1 MSINIQAKTNYS
13 FLFSGLSSSAS
24 NAISGNWLA
33 DYASIK
39 NGSYGKLMKAY
50 YAKDSGDSKTAA
62 STITKKDTATD
73 TAKKAL
79 AKVETTTD
87 ALKESADALLAT
99 GKKDLFTQKDITTK
113 DENGVESTTKGYDT
127 DAIYSAVNSFV
138 TNYNSVMAAVD
149 DVSDTTVNNR
159 TESLGNT
166 TIANS
171 KQLAKIGITMK
182 NDGTLSLDKDTF
194 MKADM
199 STVKSLF
206 QGNGSYGYR
215 VSAQSSMIN
224 FAADHASTR
233 SSLYTGSAGYTGLY
247 NAGNL
252 FSSYM

>member
-13 FLFSGLSSSAS
+13 FLFSGLSSAAS
-24 NAISGNWLA
+24 NAASSNWLS

-62 STITKKDTATD
+62 STITKKNTTD

-79 AKVETTTD
+79 AKVETATD

-99 GKKDLFTQKDITTK
+99 GKKDLFAQKDITTK
-113 DENGVESTTKGYDT
+113 DENGVETTTKGYDT
-127 DAIYSAVNSFV
+127 GAIYNAVNSFV
-138 TNYNSVMAAVD
+138 KNYNSVMTAVD

-159 TESLGNT
+159 TESMGNT

-199 STVKSLF
+199 NTVKNLF

-233 SSLYTGSAGYTGLY
+233 SSLYTGTAGYTGTY
-247 NAGNL
+247 NVGNL

>member
-24 NAISGNWLA
+24 NALSGNWLA

-99 GKKDLFTQKDITTK
+99 GKRICSPRRISLPKMRMVWRVPPRGTTL
-113 DENGVESTTKGYDT
+113 
-127 DAIYSAVNSFV
+127 
-138 TNYNSVMAAVD
+138 M
-149 DVSDTTVNNR
+149 
-159 TESLGNT
+159 
-166 TIANS
+166 
-171 KQLAKIGITMK
+171 Q
-182 NDGTLSLDKDTF
+182 
-194 MKADM
+194 
-199 STVKSLF
+199 STV
-206 QGNGSYGYR
+206 R
-215 VSAQSSMIN
+215 
-224 FAADHASTR
+224 
-233 SSLYTGSAGYTGLY
+233 
-247 NAGNL
+247 
-252 FSSYM
+252 

>member
-24 NAISGNWLA
+24 NALSGNWLA

-138 TNYNSVMAAVD
+138 TNYNSVMAA
-149 DVSDTTVNNR
+149 
-159 TESLGNT
+159 LGNT

-182 NDGTLSLDKDTF
+182 NDGTLSLDKDAF

-199 STVKSLF
+199 SAVKNLF

-233 SSLYTGSAGYTGLY
+233 TSLYTGTAGYTGLY
-247 NAGNL
+247 NTGNL

>member
-13 FLFSGLSSSAS
+13 FLFSGLSSAAS
-24 NAISGNWLA
+24 NAASSNWLS

-62 STITKKDTATD
+62 STITKKDTTD

-79 AKVETTTD
+79 AKVETATD

-99 GKKDLFTQKDITTK
+99 GKKDLFAQKDITTK
-113 DENGVESTTKGYDT
+113 DENGVETTTKGYDT
-127 DAIYSAVNSFV
+127 GAIYNAVNSFV
-138 TNYNSVMAAVD
+138 KNYNSVMAAVD

-159 TESLGNT
+159 TESMGNT

-199 STVKSLF
+199 NTVKNLF

-233 SSLYTGSAGYTGLY
+233 SGLYTGTAGYIGTY

>member
-13 FLFSGLSSSAS
+13 FLFSGLSSAAS
-24 NAISGNWLA
+24 NAASSNWLS

-62 STITKKDTATD
+62 STITKKDTTD

-79 AKVETTTD
+79 AKVETATD

-99 GKKDLFTQKDITTK
+99 GKKDLFAQKDITTK
-113 DENGVESTTKGYDT
+113 DENGVETTTKGYDT
-127 DAIYSAVNSFV
+127 GAIYNAVNSFV
-138 TNYNSVMAAVD
+138 KNYNSVMAAVD

-159 TESLGNT
+159 TESMGNT

-199 STVKSLF
+199 NTVKNLF

-233 SSLYTGSAGYTGLY
+233 SSLYTGTAGYTGTY

>member
-13 FLFSGLSSSAS
+13 FLFSGLGSAAS
-24 NAISGNWLA
+24 NAASGNWLA

-50 YAKDSGDSKTAA
+50 YGKGNNASQTAA
-62 STITKKDTATD
+62 STITKKNTATD

-79 AKVETTTD
+79 AKVETATD

-99 GKKDLFTQKDITTK
+99 GKKDLFAQKDITTK

-127 DAIYSAVNSFV
+127 NAIYNAVNSFV
-138 TNYNSVMAAVD
+138 KDYNSVMSAVD
-149 DVSDTTVNNR
+149 NVSDFSVNNR
-159 TESLGNT
+159 TEAMGNA

-171 KQLAKIGITMK
+171 KQLAKIGITLK

-199 STVKSLF
+199 ATVKNLF

-233 SSLYTGSAGYTGLY
+233 TSLYTGTAGAIGTY

>member
-13 FLFSGLSSSAS
+13 FLFSGLSSTAS
-24 NAISGNWLA
+24 NAASSNWLA

-39 NGSYGKLMKAY
+39 NGSYAKLMKAY
-50 YAKDSGDSKTAA
+50 YGKENNASKTAA
-62 STITKKDTATD
+62 SDIT
-73 TAKKAL
+73 KKAL
-79 AKVETTTD
+79 AKVETATD
-87 ALKESADALLAT
+87 ALKESADTLLAT
-99 GKKDLFTQKDITTK
+99 GKNDLFAQKDITTK
-113 DENGVESTTKGYDT
+113 DENGIETTTKGYDT
-127 DAIYSAVNSFV
+127 SAIYNAVNSFV
-138 TNYNSVMAAVD
+138 KNYNSVMAAVD

-199 STVKSLF
+199 NTVKNLF

-233 SSLYTGSAGYTGLY
+233 SSLYTGTAGYIGTY

>member
-1 MSINIQAKTNYS
+1 MSINIQTKTNYS

-24 NAISGNWLA
+24 NALSGNWLA

-62 STITKKDTATD
+62 SHITNRTTSTEAQKT
-73 TAKKAL
+73 AL

-99 GKKDLFTQKDITTK
+99 GKKDLFAQKDIITK
-113 DENGVESTTKGYDT
+113 DENGVETSTKGYDI
-127 DAIYSAVNSFV
+127 DAIYSAVNGFV

-159 TESLGNT
+159 AESLGNT

-182 NDGTLSLDKDTF
+182 NDGTLSLDKDAF

-199 STVKSLF
+199 SAVKNLF

-233 SSLYTGSAGYTGLY
+233 TSLYTGTAGYTGVY
-247 NAGNL
+247 NAGSL

>member
-13 FLFSGLSSSAS
+13 FLFSGLSSTAS
-24 NAISGNWLA
+24 NAASSNWLA

-39 NGSYGKLMKAY
+39 NGSYAKLMKAY
-50 YAKDSGDSKTAA
+50 YGKENTASKTAA
-62 STITKKDTATD
+62 SDITKKDTT
-73 TAKKAL
+73 KKAL
-79 AKVETTTD
+79 AKVETATD
-87 ALKESADALLAT
+87 ALKESADTLLAA
-99 GKKDLFTQKDITTK
+99 GKNDLFAQKDITTK
-113 DENGVESTTKGYDT
+113 DENGIETTTKGYDT
-127 DAIYSAVNSFV
+127 SAIYNAVNSFV
-138 TNYNSVMAAVD
+138 KNYNSVMAAVD

-252 FSSYM
+252 FNSYM

>member
-13 FLFSGLSSSAS
+13 FLFSGLSSAAS
-24 NAISGNWLA
+24 NAASSNWLS

-62 STITKKDTATD
+62 STITKKDTTD

-79 AKVETTTD
+79 AKVETATD

-99 GKKDLFTQKDITTK
+99 GKKDLFAQKDITTK
-113 DENGVESTTKGYDT
+113 DENGVETTTKGYDT
-127 DAIYSAVNSFV
+127 GAIYNAVNSFV
-138 TNYNSVMAAVD
+138 KNYNSVMAAVD

-159 TESLGNT
+159 TESMGNT

-199 STVKSLF
+199 NTVKNLF

-233 SSLYTGSAGYTGLY
+233 SSLYTGTAGYIGTY

>member
-13 FLFSGLSSSAS
+13 FLFSGLSSAAS
-24 NAISGNWLA
+24 NAASSNWLS

-62 STITKKDTATD
+62 STITKKDTTD

-79 AKVETTTD
+79 AKVETATD

-99 GKKDLFTQKDITTK
+99 GKKDLFAQKDITTK
-113 DENGVESTTKGYDT
+113 DENGVETTTKGYDT
-127 DAIYSAVNSFV
+127 GAIYNAVNSFV
-138 TNYNSVMAAVD
+138 KNYNSVMTAVD

-159 TESLGNT
+159 TESMGNT

-199 STVKSLF
+199 NTVKNLF

-233 SSLYTGSAGYTGLY
+233 SSLYTGTAGYTGTY
-247 NAGNL
+247 NVGNL

>member
-1 MSINIQAKTNYS
+1 
-13 FLFSGLSSSAS
+13 
-24 NAISGNWLA
+24 
-33 DYASIK
+33 
-39 NGSYGKLMKAY
+39 MK
-50 YAKDSGDSKTAA
+50 
-62 STITKKDTATD
+62 
-73 TAKKAL
+73 
-79 AKVETTTD
+79 
-87 ALKESADALLAT
+87 
-99 GKKDLFTQKDITTK
+99 
-113 DENGVESTTKGYDT
+113 
-127 DAIYSAVNSFV
+127 
-138 TNYNSVMAAVD
+138 NYNSVMAAVD

-199 STVKSLF
+199 NTVKNLF

-233 SSLYTGSAGYTGLY
+233 SSLYTGTAGYTGTY

-252 FSSYM
+252 FSFYM

>member
-24 NAISGNWLA
+24 NALSGNWLA

-62 STITKKDTATD
+62 STIAKKD

-99 GKKDLFTQKDITTK
+99 GKKDLFAQKDIITK
-113 DENGVESTTKGYDT
+113 DENGVETSTKGYDI
-127 DAIYSAVNSFV
+127 DAIYSAVNGFV
-138 TNYNSVMAAVD
+138 TNYNSVMSAVD

-159 TESLGNT
+159 AESLGNT

-182 NDGTLSLDKDTF
+182 NDGTLSLDKDAF

-224 FAADHASTR
+224 FAADHASART
-233 SSLYTGSAGYTGLY
+233 SLYTGTAGYTGLY

>member
-24 NAISGNWLA
+24 NALSGNWLA

-127 DAIYSAVNSFV
+127 DAIYSAVNSL
-138 TNYNSVMAAVD
+138 
-149 DVSDTTVNNR
+149 VSDTTVNNR

-233 SSLYTGSAGYTGLY
+233 SSLYTGSAGPCGSDTMRVQVPLS
-247 NAGNL
+247 A
-252 FSSYM
+252 SHER

>member
-24 NAISGNWLA
+24 NALSGNWLA

-50 YAKDSGDSKTAA
+50 YAKDSGNSKTAA

-149 DVSDTTVNNR
+149 DVNDTTVNNR

-171 KQLAKIGITMK
+171 KQLAKIGVTMK
-182 NDGTLSLDKDTF
+182 N
-194 MKADM
+194 DM

-252 FSSYM
+252 FNSYM

>member
-13 FLFSGLSSSAS
+13 FLFSGLSSAAS
-24 NAISGNWLA
+24 NAASGNWLA

-39 NGSYGKLMKAY
+39 NGSYAKLMKAY
-50 YAKDSGDSKTAA
+50 YGKDSASKTAA
-62 STITKKDTATD
+62 SSITKKNTTTD

-79 AKVETTTD
+79 AKVETATD

-99 GKKDLFTQKDITTK
+99 GKKDLFAQKDITTK
-113 DENGVESTTKGYDT
+113 DENGVETTTKGYDT
-127 DAIYSAVNSFV
+127 NAIYNAVNSFV
-138 TNYNSVMAAVD
+138 KNYNSVMSAVD
-149 DVSDTTVNNR
+149 DVTDSSVINR
-159 TESLGNT
+159 TESMGNT

-171 KQLAKIGITMK
+171 KQLAKIGITLK
-182 NDGTLSLDKDTF
+182 DDGTLSLDKDTF

-233 SSLYTGSAGYTGLY
+233 TGLYTGAAGYSGIY
-247 NAGNL
+247 NTGNL

>member
-24 NAISGNWLA
+24 NALSGNWLA

-39 NGSYGKLMKAY
+39 NGRYGKLMKAY

-62 STITKKDTATD
+62 STIATTD

-79 AKVETTTD
+79 AKVETTAD

-99 GKKDLFTQKDITTK
+99 GKKDLFAQKDIITK
-113 DENGVESTTKGYDT
+113 DENGVETSAKGYDT

-182 NDGTLSLDKDTF
+182 NDGTLSLDKDAF

-199 STVKSLF
+199 SAVKNLF

-233 SSLYTGSAGYTGLY
+233 TSLYTGTAGYTGLY
-247 NAGNL
+247 NTGNL

>member
-1 MSINIQAKTNYS
+1 M
-13 FLFSGLSSSAS
+13 LFRS
-24 NAISGNWLA
+24 
-33 DYASIK
+33 
-39 NGSYGKLMKAY
+39 
-50 YAKDSGDSKTAA
+50 
-62 STITKKDTATD
+62 
-73 TAKKAL
+73 KAL
-79 AKVETTTD
+79 AKVETATD
-87 ALKESADALLAT
+87 ALKESADTLLAT
-99 GKKDLFTQKDITTK
+99 GKNDLFAQKDITTK
-113 DENGVESTTKGYDT
+113 DENGIETTTKGYDT
-127 DAIYSAVNSFV
+127 SAIYNAVNSFV
-138 TNYNSVMAAVD
+138 KNYNSVMAAVD

-199 STVKSLF
+199 NTVKNLF

-233 SSLYTGSAGYTGLY
+233 SSLYTGTAGYTGTY

>member
-24 NAISGNWLA
+24 NALSGNWLA

-62 STITKKDTATD
+62 SNIANRTTSAE
-73 TAKKAL
+73 AQKKAL

-99 GKKDLFTQKDITTK
+99 GKKDLFAQKDIITK
-113 DENGVESTTKGYDT
+113 DENGVETSAKGYDT

-182 NDGTLSLDKDTF
+182 NDGTLSLDKDAF

-199 STVKSLF
+199 SAVKNLF

-233 SSLYTGSAGYTGLY
+233 TSLYTGTAGYTGLY

-252 FSSYM
+252 FNSYM

>member
-1 MSINIQAKTNYS
+1 M
-13 FLFSGLSSSAS
+13 
-24 NAISGNWLA
+24 
-33 DYASIK
+33 
-39 NGSYGKLMKAY
+39 
-50 YAKDSGDSKTAA
+50 
-62 STITKKDTATD
+62 
-73 TAKKAL
+73 
-79 AKVETTTD
+79 
-87 ALKESADALLAT
+87 KESADTLLAT
-99 GKKDLFTQKDITTK
+99 GKNDLFAQKDITTK
-113 DENGVESTTKGYDT
+113 DENGIETTTKGYDT
-127 DAIYSAVNSFV
+127 SAIYNAVNSFV
-138 TNYNSVMAAVD
+138 KNYNSVMAAVD

>member
-13 FLFSGLSSSAS
+13 FLFSGLSSAAS
-24 NAISGNWLA
+24 NAASSNWLS

-62 STITKKDTATD
+62 STITKKDTTD

-79 AKVETTTD
+79 AKVETATD

-99 GKKDLFTQKDITTK
+99 GKKDLFAQKDITTK
-113 DENGVESTTKGYDT
+113 DENGVETTTKGYDT
-127 DAIYSAVNSFV
+127 GAIYNAVNSFV
-138 TNYNSVMAAVD
+138 KNYNSVMAAVD

-159 TESLGNT
+159 TESMGNT

-199 STVKSLF
+199 NTVKNLF

-233 SSLYTGSAGYTGLY
+233 SSLYTGTAGYTGTY
-247 NAGNL
+247 NVGNL

>member
-13 FLFSGLSSSAS
+13 FLFSGLGSSAS
-24 NAISGNWLA
+24 NAVSGNWLA

-62 STITKKDTATD
+62 SNIANRTTSAE
-73 TAKKAL
+73 AQKKAL

-99 GKKDLFTQKDITTK
+99 GKKDLFAQKDIITK
-113 DENGVESTTKGYDT
+113 DENGVETSAKGYDT
-127 DAIYSAVNSFV
+127 DAIYS
-138 TNYNSVMAAVD
+138 AAVD

-182 NDGTLSLDKDTF
+182 NDGTLSLDKDAF

-233 SSLYTGSAGYTGLY
+233 TSLYTGTAGYTGLY